1 MASLRAGALLA
12 RRYRLIDPIGA
23 GGMSIIWR
31 ARDEL
36 LDRMVAMKVLV
47 SELAADAKFRDL
59 VREEARAAAQL
70 VHPHVTAVHDY
81 GEIVGNDGS
90 ITAFVVM
97 ELLAG
102 EELEAALTAGPLPW
116 QEAVEVCAQVA
127 EALAA
132 AHRLGIVH
140 RDVTPANIM
149 LTANGAKVLD
159 FGIATHIGAPD
170 EDEEGDTFGTPA
182 YVAPERLDGVPAQPA
197 TDTYSLGV
205 LLFET
210 LSGRVP
216 FPADTWDDLA
226 RAQPGGQMPPLVVA
240 GLPAGVVEICR
251 RCLSRDPRERPAA
264 HQVGEALRDQLLPAD
279 PHATT
284 MLSPT
289 LTLPQVLPAPRQAG
303 DAPVALA
310 ASVGGSGGTA
320 TLVGGAPGGLP
331 AVPAYGIG
339 VVTPVPTGPR
349 PAVPGGAPPPTT
361 PTGPPPATLPGPP
374 TDPGDPGRHADPG
387 RHPDPGRHADPG
399 RYTGPGRYAGE
410 PPVRGWSPL
419 RAAAMATGA
428 VAALTAALL
437 VGLTLGDAS
446 DSPAALHPAVPATGE
461 PPPTAGAAATAT
473 AATGLTSGASAPVVQ
488 PAQTRTPPATAVA
501 PPVMSVRQAF
511 TALGDVINDG
521 LHDGEIRRDA
531 GLDLQQMINNLQD
544 DASDSV
550 DVAGQ
555 VATLRQ
561 KVAARSNEGAISPKY
576 VSRLDAAL
584 DQLAAAR

>member
-1 MASLRAGALLA
+1 MAALRAGALLA

-36 LDRMVAMKVLV
+36 LDRMVATKVLAA
-47 SELAADAKFRDL
+47 ELAADAKFRDL

-81 GEIVGNDGS
+81 GEIVGTDGS

-210 LSGRVP
+210 LTGRVP

-226 RAQPGGQMPPLVVA
+226 KAQPGAPMPPLVVP
-240 GLPAGVVEICR
+240 GLPAAVVDICR
-251 RCLSRDPRERPAA
+251 RCLSRDPCERPTAY
-264 HQVGEALRDQLLPAD
+264 QVGESLREQLLPTD
-279 PHATT
+279 PYAAT

-289 LTLPQVLPAPRQAG
+289 LTLPAVRPAPRIGAG
-303 DAPVALA
+303 SEPVAL
-310 ASVGGSGGTA
+310 GYLRTA
-320 TLVGGAPGGLP
+320 TLVGGAAGPLAGP
-331 AVPAYGIG
+331 PAYGIG
-339 VVTPVPTGPR
+339 VATPVPPYGSPPPVR
-349 PAVPGGAPPPTT
+349 PAQPPPGGPAGAPPAAGDPESGGRGDRAQWS
-361 PTGPPPATLPGPP
+361 PTGRPPEDPAPRAEATQSIPAPRP
-374 TDPGDPGRHADPG
+374 
-387 RHPDPGRHADPG
+387 
-399 RYTGPGRYAGE
+399 YAWS
-410 PPVRGWSPL
+410 PVRAGV
-419 RAAAMATGA
+419 AATGA
-428 VAALTAALL
+428 IAALTAALL
-437 VGLTLGDAS
+437 VGLNLGGIDDA
-446 DSPAALHPAVPATGE
+446 PTALQPTVAPATGAAVPQPALTPE
-461 PPPTAGAAATAT
+461 IGAQTTAAAPTPTAAGSPRAAGEATQTRPPPTAVPEVPTVGE
-473 AATGLTSGASAPVVQ
+473 
-488 PAQTRTPPATAVA
+488 AV
-501 PPVMSVRQAF
+501 
-511 TALGDVINDG
+511 TALVQVIDEG
-521 LHDGEIRRDA
+521 LADDDIRRDA
-531 GLDLQQMINNLQD
+531 GLDLQTMINNMGLSD
-544 DASDSV
+544 ESDSV
-550 DVAGQ
+550 EVADQ

-561 KVAARSNEGAISPKY
+561 KVAARSNEGAISPEY
-576 VSRLDAAL
+576 AARLDTAL
-584 DQLAAAR
+584 DRLAAAR

>member
-1 MASLRAGALLA
+1 MAALRAGALLA

-36 LDRMVAMKVLV
+36 LDRMVAMKVLA

-81 GEIVGNDGS
+81 GEIVGTDGS

-97 ELLAG
+97 ELLSG

-205 LLFET
+205 VLFET
-210 LSGRVP
+210 LTGRVP
-216 FPADTWDDLA
+216 FPATTWDDLA
-226 RAQPGGQMPPLVVA
+226 QTRPGGQMPPLVVQ
-240 GLPAGVVEICR
+240 GMPATVVEICR
-251 RCLSRDPRERPAA
+251 RCLSRDPCERPTA
-264 HQVGEALRDQLLPAD
+264 HQVGEALREQLLPTD
-279 PHATT
+279 PHAAT

-289 LTLPQVLPAPRQAG
+289 LTMPAVVPPPWAAAG
-303 DAPVALA
+303 SGPVALA
-310 ASVGGSGGTA
+310 SLSTA
-320 TLVGGAPGGLP
+320 TLVGGTAGPT
-331 AVPAYGIG
+331 AASPAYGIG
-339 VVTPVPTGPR
+339 VAPPVLPDTGPPLIR
-349 PAVPGGAPPPTT
+349 PPDPPPDPPPT
-361 PTGPPPATLPGPP
+361 LPGE
-374 TDPGDPGRHADPG
+374 
-387 RHPDPGRHADPG
+387 HP
-399 RYTGPGRYAGE
+399 
-410 PPVRGWSPL
+410 
-419 RAAAMATGA
+419 
-428 VAALTAALL
+428 
-437 VGLTLGDAS
+437 
-446 DSPAALHPAVPATGE
+446 
-461 PPPTAGAAATAT
+461 
-473 AATGLTSGASAPVVQ
+473 
-488 PAQTRTPPATAVA
+488 
-501 PPVMSVRQAF
+501 
-511 TALGDVINDG
+511 
-521 LHDGEIRRDA
+521 
-531 GLDLQQMINNLQD
+531 
-544 DASDSV
+544 
-550 DVAGQ
+550 
-555 VATLRQ
+555 
-561 KVAARSNEGAISPKY
+561 
-576 VSRLDAAL
+576 
-584 DQLAAAR
+584 